1 MGLLAFPM
9 AEKQRMSRGND
20 PDGAMAESFQCVG
33 FDGLYGLGS
42 IGTTVLNSEGKL
54 NIFFLP
60 VKIAVVTGW
69 LQPSIKNILT
79 VT

>member
-1 MGLLAFPM
+1 MILMEPCLKGVY
-9 AEKQRMSRGND
+9 
-20 PDGAMAESFQCVG
+20 CVG
-33 FDGLYGLGS
+33 FDILYGPGS